1 MVNSIE
7 RLTVDL
13 RCHTGAS
20 QIETLVTDEIL
31 PALEALLEKMDVVDK
46 LTIIPSLEVDVGQ
59 VAALDMLSA
68 SVIDG
73 LENALR
79 RSIES
84 SNSKQRSMKGTKL
97 GMEFAGDTAL
107 RAGDLDTSSHRR
119 KDTANNPNGINENA
133 KYVSPVLP
141 EHSEQSS
148 GEQDRETRTENRQ
161 HTIERGAVLSD
172 LDSGLFEDR
181 DVSSAQT
188 HTADASVP
196 KDEGGSEAARES
208 IQPRHLLPNTQ
219 VLHIV
224 SADESGEGEGDWCIG
239 GNVTPVQLLGGYVST
254 GAFVNAQSHLA
265 ESVKD
270 CWNSLVSDAT
280 SLDEFVGRY
289 LLCNPQQWLRLTAVI
304 PSAAIRERYLGPW
317 ESVVDTLIPSD
328 FGGLS
333 LSSGALQQLN
343 QSGGRDWLQV
353 VIGYCLRQGFGSP
366 QKALDTLSVDGR
378 AGRTSEPY
386 DESIQSYVR
395 AHEADPGLPRQVS
408 LILVQRILEI
418 WLSGIPGSSISES
431 FSERAG
437 ELHVS
442 PSGTSAEKREVPA
455 ASDLAEAENTEQ
467 SSEPKGIKT
476 QGQQGKHND
485 AGSASTEGEVSG
497 YENLCDSSGEGVKQA
512 STKNNVK
519 EALDQTHQKT
529 ADVRGA
535 AFDESENLRA
545 FFEKVS
551 ALPKKDS
558 ETKRNTSFSDNT
570 QVTST
575 ISDNSALNPSSPANS
590 EASPASSV
598 SVLEN
603 LADALSSLADD
614 MGVTLPRDNVDDDT
628 PHEMPTAFTV
638 SNAGLVILAP
648 FFNRLFTDAGLK
660 TKDGF
665 IDEQARHRAVLL
677 TQYLALGDS
686 AIDHYIE
693 PALVLNKVLCGI
705 APAQVLNLSEGLS
718 EAEKSCADSLILG
731 VIEQWSALKNTGP
744 ESFRNTFI
752 RRAGLL
758 RESDQ
763 SFQPGWQ
770 LTVEGKP
777 FDVLMDRLP
786 WSVSLHRYSWM
797 QAPVFVA
804 W

>member
-13 RCHTGAS
+13 RCHTGTS

-31 PALEALLEKMDVVDK
+31 PALEALLEKIDVVGK
-46 LTIIPSLEVDVGQ
+46 LTIIPSLEIDVGQ

-84 SNSKQRSMKGTKL
+84 SMPSSMKGTTE
-97 GMEFAGDTAL
+97 MESAGEMAL
-107 RAGDLDTSSHRR
+107 RAEDLDISSHRR
-119 KDTANNPNGINENA
+119 KETANNPNGINKNA
-133 KYVSPVLP
+133 KYISPVSP
-141 EHSEQSS
+141 EHY
-148 GEQDRETRTENRQ
+148 EQDSEGRDREAREENRQ
-161 HTIERGAVLSD
+161 YTQESVTALND
-172 LDSGLFEDR
+172 LDSGISPEL
-181 DVSSAQT
+181 DVSLVQT

-196 KDEGGSEAARES
+196 KDEGGNEATRES
-208 IQPRHLLPNTQ
+208 TQPRHSLPNTQ
-219 VLHIV
+219 VLQIV
-224 SADESGEGEGDWCIG
+224 SPDKSGEGEKDWRVG
-239 GNVTPVQLLGGYVST
+239 GNVTPAQLLGGYVST

-265 ESVKD
+265 ESVRD
-270 CWNSLVSDAT
+270 CWSSLVSDAP
-280 SLDEFVGRY
+280 SLDEFVGHY
-289 LLCNPQQWLRLTAVI
+289 LLRNPQQWLRLTAVI
-304 PSAAIRERYLGPW
+304 PSATIRERYLGPW
-317 ESVVDTLIPSD
+317 KSVVDTLMPSD

-366 QKALDTLSVDGR
+366 QKALDTLSIDER
-378 AGRTSEPY
+378 AGRSSEPY

-395 AHEADPGLPRQVS
+395 AREADPGLPRQVS
-408 LILVQRILEI
+408 LVLVQRILDI
-418 WLSGIPGSSISES
+418 WLSGIPGGSISES
-431 FSERAG
+431 FSDRAD
-437 ELHVS
+437 ELHAS
-442 PSGTSAEKREVPA
+442 PSGTNAEKREVPA
-455 ASDLAEAENTEQ
+455 ASDLAEAQSTEQ
-467 SSEPKGIKT
+467 SRESKRIKT
-476 QGQQGKHND
+476 QGKYNEE
-485 AGSASTEGEVSG
+485 GSEGTEDEVSRR
-497 YENLCDSSGEGVKQA
+497 ENLSDSSGESVKQT
-512 STKNNVK
+512 STKVCAT
-519 EALDQTHQKT
+519 EASHQK
-529 ADVRGA
+529 AAGVRDA
-535 AFDESENLRA
+535 ILDESENLRS
-545 FFEKVS
+545 FFEKIS
-551 ALPKKDS
+551 ALPNKDAD
-558 ETKRNTSFSDNT
+558 TKPNTPTWFSDNT

-575 ISDNSALNPSSPANS
+575 ISDNSALNPGSPASS
-590 EASPASSV
+590 EASVASSV
-598 SVLEN
+598 SVSEH
-603 LADALSSLADD
+603 LADALLSLADD
-614 MGVTLPRDNVDDDT
+614 MGVTLPSDNVDDNT

-665 IDEQARHRAVLL
+665 IDGQARHRAVLL
-677 TQYLALGDS
+677 TQYLALGDF

-705 APAQVLNLSEGLS
+705 APAQALNLSEGLS
-718 EAEKSCADSLILG
+718 DAEKSCADSLILG

-763 SFQPGWQ
+763 SFQLGWQ